1 VANQKF
7 EDFGLLGFSKAHK
20 EGLSMKIKLEV
31 DGMEVNATRC
41 QAGHFLASLS
51 ARYPVAN

>member
-20 EGLSMKIKLEV
+20 EGLSMKMKLEV
-31 DGMEVNATRC
+31 DAMEVNATRC